1 MYLFVIEFILFGIY
15 YLLLSTL
22 PVHIMQ
28 IDGTLGTVGLVMGVA
43 APIAAIFTPIS
54 GYLIDN
60 WHDKR
65 MITIGLTLNLGSLLF
80 LPFIKLTALFV
91 MVDFFRRLG
100 TATTGA
106 ATRSRILDLLPYH
119 RRGEGISIFTTS
131 HNLGTALMP
140 PIGLF
145 ILNNY
150 GFTGVAGF
158 CVLLILIG
166 FAIIQLLD
174 APLRLTDNMQEDLN
188 RRLSITGFK
197 HSLKLASWVPPL
209 TLLIMVIAFFGCLTF
224 IPLISEERSISEY
237 YSFFT
242 VYGFTVFISRL
253 FVGRFSDRYGRELII
268 IPCIILC
275 SIAMV
280 ILAFSYSLPALWL
293 TAVMFGIGWG
303 SAFPTLLALASDYS
317 AENTEGQT
325 MSIMSASFSI
335 GTALGGGLVG
345 GISQYFT
352 FELSFLLLAVLLLLT
367 LVIFSIDFRS
377 QRLTKTK
384 R

>member
-1 MYLFVIEFILFGIY
+1 
-15 YLLLSTL
+15 
-22 PVHIMQ
+22 
-28 IDGTLGTVGLVMGVA
+28 
-43 APIAAIFTPIS
+43 
-54 GYLIDN
+54 
-60 WHDKR
+60 
-65 MITIGLTLNLGSLLF
+65 
-80 LPFIKLTALFV
+80 
-91 MVDFFRRLG
+91 
-100 TATTGA
+100 
-106 ATRSRILDLLPYH
+106 
-119 RRGEGISIFTTS
+119 
-131 HNLGTALMP
+131 MP

-145 ILNNY
+145 ILNQY
-150 GFTGVAGF
+150 GFRGVTGF
-158 CVLLILIG
+158 CVFLILIG

-174 APLRLTDNMQEDLN
+174 APSRLTNNKAQDLN
-188 RRLSITGFK
+188 QRLSVNGFK
-197 HSLKLASWVPPL
+197 NSLKLASWVPPL

-224 IPLISEERSISEY
+224 IPLISEERSIPEY

-253 FVGRFSDRYGRELII
+253 FVGRFSDKYGRELII

-280 ILAFSYSLPALWL
+280 VLAFSYSLAALWL

-335 GTALGGGLVG
+335 GTALGGGMVG
-345 GISQYFT
+345 TISQYFT

-367 LVIFSIDFRS
+367 LVLFLIDFRS
-377 QRLTKTK
+377 QNLIKAER
-384 R
+384 

>member
-174 APLRLTDNMQEDLN
+174 APLRLTDNRQEDLN
-188 RRLSITGFK
+188 RRLSIRGFK
-197 HSLKLASWVPPL
+197 NSLKLASWVPPL

>member
-1 MYLFVIEFILFGIY
+1 
-15 YLLLSTL
+15 
-22 PVHIMQ
+22 MQ
-28 IDGTLGTVGLVMGVA
+28 MDGTLGTVGLAMGMA
-43 APIAAIFTPIS
+43 APIAAVLTPIS

-65 MITIGLTLNLGSLLF
+65 MIIIGLIFNLGSLLF

-91 MVDFFRRLG
+91 LVDFFRRLG

-106 ATRSRILDLLPYH
+106 ATRARILDLLPAH
-119 RRGEGISIFTTS
+119 RKGEGISIFTTS

-145 ILNNY
+145 ILNRY
-150 GFTGVAGF
+150 GFSGVTGF
-158 CVLLILIG
+158 CILLILIG
-166 FAIIQLLD
+166 FVIIQLLD
-174 APLRLTDNMQEDLN
+174 APSRLTKNKTQDLN
-188 RRLSITGFK
+188 QRLSVTGFK
-197 HSLKLASWVPPL
+197 NSLKLASWVPPL
-209 TLLIMVIAFFGCLTF
+209 TLLVMVIAFFGCLTF
-224 IPLISEERSISEY
+224 IPLISEERSIPEY

-253 FVGRFSDRYGRELII
+253 FVGRVSDKYGRELII

-280 ILAFSYSLPALWL
+280 VLAFSYSLAALWL

-335 GTALGGGLVG
+335 GTALGGGMVG
-345 GISQYFT
+345 TISQYFT

-367 LVIFSIDFRS
+367 LVIFLIDFRS
-377 QRLTKTK
+377 QNLMKAER
-384 R
+384 

>member
-43 APIAAIFTPIS
+43 APIAAVFTPIS

-106 ATRSRILDLLPYH
+106 ATRSRILDLLPYN

-174 APLRLTDNMQEDLN
+174 APLRLTDNRKEDLN
-188 RRLSITGFK
+188 RHLSITGFK
-197 HSLKLASWVPPL
+197 NSLKLASWVPPL

-280 ILAFSYSLPALWL
+280 ILAFSYSLPTLWL